1 MDTYGNDLENAFN
14 ASRVAE
20 KIIREAERT
29 ELLEILARLKEN
41 QEKVQRDCLRIN
53 KILLTNKR
61 S

>member
-1 MDTYGNDLENAFN
+1 MDNYLQDAFN

-20 KIIREAERT
+20 KIIREA
-29 ELLEILARLKEN
+29 EILARLKEN
-41 QEKVQRDCLRIN
+41 QEKVQRDCIRIN